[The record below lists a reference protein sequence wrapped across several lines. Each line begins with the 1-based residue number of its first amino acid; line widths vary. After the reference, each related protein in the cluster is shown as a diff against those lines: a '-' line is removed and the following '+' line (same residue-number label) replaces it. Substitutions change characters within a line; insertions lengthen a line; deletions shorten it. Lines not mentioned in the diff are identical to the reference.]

1 MSFFLKNIKNKTILI
16 WLRIF
21 YVFGQKQRK
30 GSLLEVL
37 RNRKKNFF
45 IKTPFVKNDYIFIK
59 DVIDAFVKVKT
70 VKKNSVVNV
79 CSSKAISN
87 LDFIRKFLEIS
98 KKKIIINYNRNDKN
112 KKTLLGDNKKLK
124 ALGWKQKYSLDKA
137 FREIIFD

>member
-1 MSFFLKNIKNKTILI
+1 MSFFLKNLNNKTILI

-59 DVIDAFVKVKT
+59 DVIDAFVKVKLL
-70 VKKNSVVNV
+70 KKF
-79 CSSKAISN
+79 CS
-87 LDFIRKFLEIS
+87 
-98 KKKIIINYNRNDKN
+98 
-112 KKTLLGDNKKLK
+112 
-124 ALGWKQKYSLDKA
+124 
-137 FREIIFD
+137 